1 MEEHYPSLAEMLPR
15 SKNKSPISWKDGW
28 NVFRWPQL
36 GSVAPDEY
44 VIAHSNQPQTTLHTL
59 MDQTFTLSDKQFFIL
74 LFRGVQCGDA
84 CVDLKLFADAL
95 ETRFVGV
102 LDAFG
107 VTPFYDHERYDAVN
121 NILGDTDGTCQKA
134 YGATGMA
141 IYVMNREKK
150 VVWKS
155 SGLMKDKLYL
165 YLNSHSKS
173 V

>member
-1 MEEHYPSLAEMLPR
+1 M
-15 SKNKSPISWKDGW
+15 
-28 NVFRWPQL
+28 
-36 GSVAPDEY
+36 
-44 VIAHSNQPQTTLHTL
+44 
-59 MDQTFTLSDKQFFIL
+59 
-74 LFRGVQCGDA
+74 
-84 CVDLKLFADAL
+84 DLKLFADAL

-150 VVWKS
+150 IVWKS

-165 YLNSHSKS
+165 YLNSYVKS

>member
-1 MEEHYPSLAEMLPR
+1 
-15 SKNKSPISWKDGW
+15 
-28 NVFRWPQL
+28 
-36 GSVAPDEY
+36 
-44 VIAHSNQPQTTLHTL
+44 